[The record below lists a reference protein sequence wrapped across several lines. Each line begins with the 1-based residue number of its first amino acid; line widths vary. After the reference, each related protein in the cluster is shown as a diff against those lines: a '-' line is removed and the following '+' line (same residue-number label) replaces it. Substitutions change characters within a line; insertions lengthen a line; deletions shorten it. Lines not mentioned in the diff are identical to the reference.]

1 MFDIYTQLQRWT
13 DDNAKNP
20 IYLATITD
28 IEGSAVRGAG
38 ATMGIAADD
47 SLTGSVSGGCIE
59 STVIETV
66 KRLRAQN
73 GASQIR
79 FCPNDDPFG
88 GPSPCGGTVQVCI
101 YPYSASV
108 GAAVA
113 SRLTRGQDIL
123 WGVCTVGPEDWL
135 GTFFALDSQDEL
147 HIGLP
152 ASRSDSAEVKE
163 LLAKLLSHEFPNGFS
178 KNYGV
183 IEMSAKETQPEV
195 RFFMQYHP
203 PVPHAVIV
211 GGSHIGEA
219 LVHQLKALGWRIS
232 VVDPRETFAAPERFS
247 AADVLLHKWP
257 QEAFEELG
265 ISGRSTYAHT
275 PPHADYPARHTA
287 VAAIT
292 HSEQIDD
299 AAVGEALGSN
309 CFYVGVLGSRKTLQ
323 NRLQRLR
330 AEGYTEDQ
338 LSRIHG
344 PIGLDIGALNPE
356 EIALAI
362 TAEMV
367 QDYRKGNEGH
377 GHFKSRA

>member
-1 MFDIYTQLQRWT
+1 MFDIYTQLQRWSG
-13 DDNAKNP
+13 DNAKQP

-38 ATMGIAADD
+38 ATMGIAADN

-66 KRLRAQN
+66 KMLRVQN
-73 GASQIR
+73 KARQIT

-101 YPYSASV
+101 YPYSEAV
-108 GAAVA
+108 GGAVA
-113 SRLTRGQDIL
+113 TRLSRGQNIL

-135 GTFFALDSQDEL
+135 GTSFALDSQNEL
-147 HIGLP
+147 HIGMP
-152 ASRSDSAEVKE
+152 NSQSDSTAVKG
-163 LLAKLLSHEFPNGFS
+163 LLAELLSHTFSHGFP
-178 KNYGV
+178 KEYGV
-183 IEMSAKETQPEV
+183 LEMTAKKTRPEV
-195 RFFMQYHP
+195 RFFFQHHP
-203 PVPHAVIV
+203 PVPHALIV

-219 LVHQLKALGWRIS
+219 LVQQLKALGWRVS
-232 VVDPRETFAAPERFS
+232 VVDPRESFAAPERFS

-265 ISGRSTYAHT
+265 ISNRPISAYA
-275 PPHADYPARHTA
+275 PGRHTA

-299 AAVGEALGSN
+299 AAVGKALESD

-323 NRLQRLR
+323 SRLQRLR
-330 AEGYTEDQ
+330 TAGYTEEQ
-338 LSRIHG
+338 LSMIHG
-344 PIGLDIGALNPE
+344 PIGLDIGAGNPE

-362 TAEMV
+362 AAEMV
-367 QDYRKGNEGH
+367 QDYRKGRVGH
-377 GHFKSRA
+377 GHLKSRA